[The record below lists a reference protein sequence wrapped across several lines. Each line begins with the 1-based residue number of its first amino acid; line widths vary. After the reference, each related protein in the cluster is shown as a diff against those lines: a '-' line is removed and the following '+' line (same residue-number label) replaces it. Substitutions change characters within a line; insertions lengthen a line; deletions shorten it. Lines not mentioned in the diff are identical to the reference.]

1 MSSSI
6 SNTLMF
12 NCTDADFELLS
23 EDKVRCLFCN
33 KSVKRLGYKKH
44 TSSKRHIKNINLKA
58 CDMFELNDKSDI
70 RRNVN
75 QIYINDISNIIMKYL
90 DNKYDKI
97 IINEHTT
104 YEILTYGTLLEQVLI
119 DNGLLVTNYNF
130 NYTDDGRSILNV
142 NYEV

>member
-12 NCTDADFELLS
+12 NCTDADFDLLS
-23 EDKVRCLFCN
+23 EDKVRCLFCD
-33 KSVKRLGYKKH
+33 KAVKRLGYKKH

-75 QIYINDISNIIMKYL
+75 QIYINDISNIIMKYSN
-90 DNKYDKI
+90 NKYDKI
-97 IINEHTT
+97 IINEHTM
-104 YEILTYGTLLEQVLI
+104 YEILTHGTVLEQVLI
-119 DNGLLVTNYNF
+119 DNGLLVTPCCD
-130 NYTDDGRSILNV
+130 NYTNDGLFILNV
-142 NYEV
+142 IHEI